1 MNIARALSSSRER
14 TGSSALGLNS
24 KYDEPLHRVPKW
36 AEDEEDPLKT
46 AGGRAY
52 GGLNGGAAGRHFR
65 ADLSAVE
72 AVAEL
77 TDQALNAESALI
89 LKGNVTKV
97 RHGNRFYSR
106 ACACI
111 NSYCYARVP

>member
-1 MNIARALSSSRER
+1 M
-14 TGSSALGLNS
+14 
-24 KYDEPLHRVPKW
+24 KW
-36 AEDEEDPLKT
+36 AEDEVDPLKT

-65 ADLSAVE
+65 VDLSAVE

-111 NSYCYARVP
+111 NSYYYARVP

>member
-1 MNIARALSSSRER
+1 MPGATTKRGGEITNKLYQRGYGYEEDRYAAD
-14 TGSSALGLNS
+14 T
-24 KYDEPLHRVPKW
+24 VKW

-52 GGLNGGAAGRHFR
+52 GGLNGGPGRHFR

-77 TDQALNAESALI
+77 TDQALNAESDLI
-89 LKGNVTKV
+89 LKGNVTQV
-97 RHGNRFYSR
+97 RHGDRRLFVHSR
-106 ACACI
+106 LE
-111 NSYCYARVP
+111 